1 MSHDNNSNIPSSAEY
16 EGILESAILRGTAA
30 LTDAQVLAVLLQRQD
45 PTRAE
50 AILRMAGSLDLIQ
63 AMGPLELAALDL
75 SAEEITRIMVVL
87 EFSIRAIRRD
97 RRRKLGSLEA
107 TVREIRF
114 RAQCWPRS
122 VIGMIGVDTYD
133 RVIIDRVIHEGVEEW
148 VPIEPQG
155 LLRDCLRSGCN
166 ALVVYRWSP
175 RPDRLVSAEDI
186 RIGDS
191 LRVSG
196 SILGISLI
204 DFIVIGEQSFWSG
217 RCDSGWVD

>member
-1 MSHDNNSNIPSSAEY
+1 MAHDANPNLPSSAEDV
-16 EGILESAILRGTAA
+16 GILETAILSGTAA
-30 LTDAQVLAVLLQRQD
+30 LSDAQVLAVLLQEQD
-45 PTRAE
+45 PMRAE
-50 AILRMAGSLDLIQ
+50 AILREAGSLDLIQ
-63 AMGPLELAALDL
+63 AMGPLELAALEL
-75 SAEEITRIMVVL
+75 SAEEITRITVVM
-87 EFSIRAIRRD
+87 EFCTRAIRRD

-114 RAQCWPRS
+114 RAQSWPRS

-133 RVIIDRVIHEGVEEW
+133 RVIIDRVMHEGVEEW
-148 VPIEPQG
+148 VPIDPQG

-175 RPDRLVSAEDI
+175 RPNQLVSAEDI

-204 DFIVIGEQSFWSG
+204 DFLVIGEQSFWSG
-217 RCDSGWVD
+217 RGDSGWVD